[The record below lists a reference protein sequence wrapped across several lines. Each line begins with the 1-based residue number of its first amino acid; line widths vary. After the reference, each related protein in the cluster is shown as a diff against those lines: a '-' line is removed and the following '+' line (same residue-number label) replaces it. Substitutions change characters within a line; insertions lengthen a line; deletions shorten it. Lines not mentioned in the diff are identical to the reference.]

1 MDATAAVGA
10 VLASGTHRD
19 LGSRIPAIAALAV
32 LGLAV
37 IAGLASLVSPGW
49 RRRAPRAIGL
59 AIGGLV
65 AVYLVARGIAEFW
78 VVDYSNPASYR
89 HSWGG
94 PSLAG
99 VFAVHSGPGLAIVVA
114 AAVWLH
120 RRARQRHRQDPAVVM
135 DNMETVEESGL

>member
-1 MDATAAVGA
+1 VGTAAAVGA
-10 VLASGTHRD
+10 VLASGTHSD
-19 LGSRIPAIAALAV
+19 LGSRIPGIAALAV
-32 LGLAV
+32 LVVAV

-78 VVDYSNPASYR
+78 VVDYANPASYR

-120 RRARQRHRQDPAVVM
+120 RRQARKRQRQDPAGIQSSA
-135 DNMETVEESGL
+135 DHIGA